1 VQDQSG
7 LSARGTLPGPS
18 RRITVE
24 PIQVPVT
31 KPREEPA
38 SPLPPPERDPAP
50 AVEPVPTR

>member
-1 VQDQSG
+1 MQDQSG
-7 LSARGTLPGPS
+7 RPARPTLPGPS

-24 PIQVPVT
+24 PVELPVT

-38 SPLPPPERDPAP
+38 APVRPPERDPAP